1 MIDLFLVEPTFN
13 DEQDVGSAKLRIS
26 LLSKL
31 ESVLWKLLTSGG
43 RSEVRLWLSN
53 TIASVTSISPQHQ
66 RDLFMALLRRK
77 PLKRAFASQLLQM
90 LFEKR
95 SREAGILIAKRS
107 YIMENFFE
115 GDCSVY
121 SLSNL
126 AIAIPAD
133 SKNTQP
139 NLHSFKLI

>member
-13 DEQDVGSAKLRIS
+13 DEEDIGSAKLRIS
-26 LLSKL
+26 LLSRL
-31 ESVLWKLLTSGG
+31 EFVLRKLLASGG

-53 TIASVTSISPQHQ
+53 TIARVTSISLQHQ
-66 RDLFMALLRRK
+66 RDLFMTFLKLK
-77 PLKRAFASQLLQM
+77 PFKWDFASQLLQL

-107 YIMENFFE
+107 YIMEKFFE
-115 GDCSVY
+115 GGCSVY

-126 AIAIPAD
+126 AIAVPAD
-133 SKNTQP
+133 RKIT
-139 NLHSFKLI
+139 